1 MIQQT
6 SLLAYT
12 EIRQNDL
19 VLTQSYV
26 EIIEALK
33 LNGAMTDRE
42 LAYFLHYS
50 DPNKVRPRRNELMK
64 AGIITHEFKETC
76 KITGKMAIK
85 WRLTNVK
92 Y

>member
-19 VLTQSYV
+19 VLSESYRQ
-26 EIIEALK
+26 IIEALK

-42 LAYFLHYS
+42 IASFLNYY
-50 DPNKVRPRRNELMK
+50 DPNKIRPRRNELMK
-64 AGIITHEFKETC
+64 AGILQAVDKRCCAITRKTVLVW
-76 KITGKMAIK
+76 GLV
-85 WRLTNVK
+85 RNV
-92 Y
+92 